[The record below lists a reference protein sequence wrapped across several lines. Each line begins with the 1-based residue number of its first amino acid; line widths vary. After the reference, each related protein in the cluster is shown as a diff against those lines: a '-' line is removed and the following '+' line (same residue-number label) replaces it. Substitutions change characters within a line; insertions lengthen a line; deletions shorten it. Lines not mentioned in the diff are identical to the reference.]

1 MGEREA
7 MTYDRYIVPEDEDF
21 EPGSTGGVLKNLLSI
36 KDSGLIEQLESE
48 ELYKLSKELFGLY
61 DEDYQFLAEDVCN
74 LHESWLVSIY
84 PFAGKYRSVMMSKGD
99 FPFASPERIPALMS
113 ELELKYLK
121 KYTPCRGMNNLAL
134 AEALGIVHVE
144 LIIIHPFRDGNGRV
158 ARMLA
163 NLMALQAGKDM
174 INYSSID
181 KTINKT
187 GYENYIQAIHDGFS
201 GDYQRI
207 KNIFL
212 ELIESN

>member
-1 MGEREA
+1 

-21 EPGSTGGVLKNLLSI
+21 EPGSTGGVLKNLLNI
-36 KDSGLIEQLESE
+36 KDSSLIEQLESE
-48 ELYKLSKELFGLY
+48 ELYRLSKALFGLY

-84 PFAGKYRSVMMSKGD
+84 PFAGKYRSVMMSKSG

-113 ELELKYLK
+113 ELELKCLK

-134 AEALGIVHVE
+134 AAALGIVHVE
-144 LIIIHPFRDGNGRV
+144 LIVIHPFRDGNGRV

-181 KTINKT
+181 KLINQK

-207 KNIFL
+207 QNIFY
-212 ELIESN
+212 ELIA